1 VALRPFCVSW
11 GRRALSPYDRN
22 LIVPV
27 RPKHGNPVFE
37 AGSEQ
42 YWVDGVDQCPQPA
55 HARRTEMKRREQK
68 IQMLALGDDIVE
80 ISTRG
85 HDGADHK
92 P

>member
-1 VALRPFCVSW
+1 LGVSW
-11 GRRALSPYDRN
+11 GPPRVLAVDGD

-27 RPKHGNPVFE
+27 RPKRGNPVFE

-68 IQMLALGDDIVE
+68 IQMLALGDDVVE